1 MEEDQIIKKQ
11 RFMEDMRNKTEQEFA
26 YEQERLWQQLHEEKE
41 RERQKG
47 ELRLRSLED
56 ERYRIEQELAAERA
70 QRE

>member
-56 ERYRIEQELAAERA
+56 ERYRIEHELAAERA

>member
-1 MEEDQIIKKQ
+1 LEEDQIIKKQ